1 MQRKRE
7 TNEALKISKKKK
19 KKNGTH
25 EGSKVLNKK
34 RRGEIAHTSKE
45 IIKKR
50 KSHDQGSTKIL
61 ELRITS
67 YDTHLHILIKV
78 YDLHLLGS
86 GF

>member
-1 MQRKRE
+1 MLK
-7 TNEALKISKKKK
+7 ALKLAKEKKK

-34 RRGEIAHTSKE
+34 RRGEIAHTSKA

-50 KSHDQGSTKIL
+50 ESHDQGNTKIL
-61 ELRITS
+61 ELRITF
-67 YDTHLHILIKV
+67 YVTHLHILIKV
-78 YDLHLLGS
+78 YDLHLLGY